1 MLDSLQIHVPVRA
14 LRSLV
19 GNLKERYRRE
29 RRSIRIYRWFSCARI
44 TRKKDSLPHTE
55 NEFQE
60 EPKQKKK
67 KDDDGMLISVDFD
80 SDAEVLLVLAV
91 FDSFLIY
98 IISLQIS

>member
-29 RRSIRIYRWFSCARI
+29 GRSTRIYRWFSCARN

-60 EPKQKKK
+60 EPKQQKKK
-67 KDDDGMLISVDFD
+67 KDDDDGMLISVDFE
-80 SDAEVLLVLAV
+80 SDVDYNLVPA
-91 FDSFLIY
+91 
-98 IISLQIS
+98 